1 MTSRVLI
8 TGAAGY
14 LGSVLVG
21 RLLDGGF
28 AVRAVDALIYG
39 QTSLLQYCGQ
49 PGFEFV
55 RGDVRD
61 EDLMR
66 QSLVDVDAVVP
77 LAALV
82 GAPVCS
88 RDPWAARAVNFEAI
102 AMLTRFRSLSQLIVF
117 PNTNSGYGHTAD
129 GSVCTEE
136 SPLAPVSVY
145 AQTKCEAEQ
154 VVLDAGNSLSL
165 RMATM
170 FGTSARMRTDLL
182 VNDFVYSACTARS
195 IVVFDHTFRRNF
207 VHVRDAADC
216 ITHCIE
222 NAGQMVGGVYNLG
235 LDDSNLT
242 KGELALLVQ
251 SHVPGCHVELAQIG
265 SDPDRRSYTI
275 SSAALAGKG
284 FAARRSLDV
293 GIEEL
298 KMACEMWPRNQFG
311 NV

>member
-1 MTSRVLI
+1 MTPRILV

-21 RLLDGGF
+21 RLLEGGL
-28 AVRAVDALIYG
+28 AVRAVDSLIYG
-39 QTSLLQYCGQ
+39 QTSLLHYCGQ
-49 PGFEFV
+49 AGFEFV

-66 QSLVDVDAVVP
+66 RSLADVDAVVP

-88 RDPWAARAVNFEAI
+88 RDPWAARGVNFEAI
-102 AMLTRFRSLSQLIVF
+102 AMLTRLRSPSQLIVF

-170 FGTSARMRTDLL
+170 FGASARMRTDLL

-216 ITHCIE
+216 ITHCLE

>member
-1 MTSRVLI
+1 MTPRILV

-21 RLLDGGF
+21 RLLEGGF
-28 AVRAVDALIYG
+28 AVRALDALIYG
-39 QTSLLQYCGQ
+39 QTSLLHYCGQ
-49 PGFEFV
+49 TGFEFV
-55 RGDVRD
+55 RGDARD
-61 EDLMR
+61 EDLMQ
-66 QSLVDVDAVVP
+66 QSLSAVDAIVP

-82 GAPVCS
+82 GTPVCS
-88 RDPWAARAVNFEAI
+88 RDPWSARAVNFEAI
-102 AMLTRFRSLSQLIVF
+102 ALLTRLRSLSQLIVF

-136 SPLAPVSVY
+136 SPLAPVSLY

-154 VVLDAGNSLSL
+154 LVLGEGNSISL

-170 FGTSARMRTDLL
+170 FGASARMRTDLL

-195 IVVFDHTFRRNF
+195 IVVFDHIFRRNF

-216 ITHCIE
+216 ITHCLE
-222 NAGQMVGGVYNLG
+222 NAEQMAGSVYNLG

-242 KGELALLVQ
+242 KGELAQRVQ

-265 SDPDRRSYTI
+265 SDPDKRSYII
-275 SSAALAGKG
+275 SSAALAAKG
-284 FAARRSLDV
+284 YVAGRSLDA

-298 KMACEMWPRNQFG
+298 KTAYQMWPRNRFG

>member
-1 MTSRVLI
+1 VL
-8 TGAAGY
+8 
-14 LGSVLVG
+14 
-21 RLLDGGF
+21 
-28 AVRAVDALIYG
+28 
-39 QTSLLQYCGQ
+39 
-49 PGFEFV
+49 E
-55 RGDVRD
+55 
-61 EDLMR
+61 
-66 QSLVDVDAVVP
+66 
-77 LAALV
+77 
-82 GAPVCS
+82 
-88 RDPWAARAVNFEAI
+88 
-102 AMLTRFRSLSQLIVF
+102 
-117 PNTNSGYGHTAD
+117 
-129 GSVCTEE
+129 
-136 SPLAPVSVY
+136 
-145 AQTKCEAEQ
+145 
-154 VVLDAGNSLSL
+154 AGNSLSL

-216 ITHCIE
+216 VTHCLE

-265 SDPDRRSYTI
+265 NDPDRRSYTI
-275 SSAALAGKG
+275 SSAALAARG
-284 FAARRSLDV
+284 FVARRSLDA

-298 KMACEMWPRNQFG
+298 KMAYEMWPRSRFG